1 MLSLQNFSDNFLY
14 KFNVQKMCD
23 TPHMPAID
31 AAKKSETVIIL
42 FILSDMLSTIWEGVT
57 NTNINEHLEL
67 SISATEILD
76 TSEIPTFPLLK
87 YPTFPMLIHSQPM

>member
-14 KFNVQKMCD
+14 KFNVQKTCD
-23 TPHMPAID
+23 TPHTPAID

-57 NTNINEHLEL
+57 STNINE
-67 SISATEILD
+67 SNISTAQI
-76 TSEIPTFPLLK
+76 
-87 YPTFPMLIHSQPM
+87 PMLIHSQPM